1 VVLRHRERLVADGM
15 AFFLDIFL
23 PSLAF
28 CPFFALFKEG
38 KTSFC
43 LHLSV
48 TCRAIHT
55 RHERNRGDFCDVV
68 VVVVVVVVVIDEK
81 KKKKYS

>member
-1 VVLRHRERLVADGM
+1 LLVVLRHRERLVADGM

-28 CPFFALFKEG
+28 CPFFALFKEE

-48 TCRAIHT
+48 TCRAIHD
-55 RHERNRGDFCDVV
+55 ERNRGDFCDV